1 MPIQAKFDES
11 DTTQVLT
18 RLNGVETDLAVIKS
32 NYATKEDLLKLELR
46 IAQMETR
53 LIKWFIGTALTLITV
68 SATLGFFVARLL
80 H

>member
-1 MPIQAKFDES
+1 MATQAKFDES

-18 RLNGVETDLAVIKS
+18 RLNVVETDLAVIKS

>member
-1 MPIQAKFDES
+1 MATQPKFDES
-11 DTTQVLT
+11 DATQVLT

-68 SATLGFFVARLL
+68 SATLGFFVAKLL

>member
-46 IAQMETR
+46 IAQMETQ

>member
-1 MPIQAKFDES
+1 MAIQAKFDES